1 MKHKGRVYAASAIL
15 AGVLAWV
22 VWMGTA
28 GRISA
33 EKAGGFAAAVDLQP
47 LDSVAVHMQGRLKSF
62 ESFAHAMTK
71 QVTGPQGYRGQSPGF
86 TYLDLMLRPE
96 RYADA
101 DIVWVKS
108 KVVRALMADR
118 VEQGIRAA
126 QGPDAGERLARAA
139 RFRETGRLSPAV
151 ISGDPGV
158 RDLLARLARDTVK
171 SAKFVDQI
179 EAAMAI
185 RTPAFLADRLRI
197 VPPPKGDAQTPWL
210 NVTALT
216 ADGTGGVAPD
226 DATHAAAP
234 GAGALQG
241 MDVAL
246 SAGLIAAW
254 GEFAA
259 GWRAE
264 DAPRVNAAARSLAE
278 LLPRVNPPLY
288 PDRERLR
295 WEARYFEL
303 GNLTWTWVFYMFSVA
318 LLLMAMVYGWRGARW
333 GGLALFLAGFGLHS
347 AALGL
352 RWYVS
357 GRWPNS
363 NMFEAVTTA
372 AWFGGA
378 AALALEAAAR
388 RSPMR
393 SLILLTS
400 AACSTAA
407 LMAGDFLPLH
417 LSPEIGNKMPVLHD
431 VWLYIHTNVIIFS
444 YCLIGMSAVTAG
456 IYLLWRL
463 GGGGQAY
470 AKTGGAGALILSGV
484 RGAGDAAARAAR
496 VAAPALAGVA
506 GASPPVGFADTIS
519 LEGRGSRSGAAF
531 GGGAPGRGSL
541 GEVLDGVTMLLM
553 EMSFVLLWA
562 GIVMGAVWADHS
574 WGRPWG
580 WDPKEV
586 FALNTFVIF
595 AVLIHVRMKVKDKGL
610 WTAWLAVIG
619 AAVMIFNWTVINFV
633 ITGLHSYA

>member
-28 GRISA
+28 GRINA
-33 EKAGGFAAAVDLQP
+33 EKASGFAAAVDLQP

-71 QVTGPQGYRGQSPGF
+71 QVTGPQAYRGQSPAF

-118 VEQGIRAA
+118 VEQGIKAA
-126 QGPDAGERLARAA
+126 PGPDARERLARVAA
-139 RFRETGRLSPAV
+139 FRETGRVSPAV
-151 ISGDPGV
+151 ISGDSGV
-158 RDLLARLARDTVK
+158 RELLARLARDTVK

-197 VPPPKGDAQTPWL
+197 VPPPKGDALTPWL

-216 ADGTGGVAPD
+216 ADGTGGVAPVD
-226 DATHAAAP
+226 PTHAAVP

-241 MDVAL
+241 MDVEL
-246 SAGLIAAW
+246 SAKLIAAW
-254 GEFAA
+254 GEFTSA
-259 GWRAE
+259 WRAE
-264 DAPRVNAAARSLAE
+264 DGPRVSGAAKSLAE

-288 PDRERLR
+288 PNRERLR

-303 GNLTWTWVFYMFSVA
+303 GNLTWAWVFYMFSVA

-333 GGLALFLAGFGLHS
+333 GGLALFLVGFGLHS

-372 AWFGGA
+372 AWFGGV
-378 AALALEAAAR
+378 AALALELIAR

-463 GGGGQAY
+463 GGGGEAY
-470 AKTGGAGALILSGV
+470 AKSGGAGALIMSGV
-484 RGAGDAAARAAR
+484 RGAGRAATRAAR
-496 VAAPALAGVA
+496 VAAPALAGA
-506 GASPPVGFADTIS
+506 GGPSPLGFADTLS
-519 LEGRGSRSGAAF
+519 SEGRGGGKAPGAESGAA
-531 GGGAPGRGSL
+531 GASI